1 MPAGSPRFVFEKP
14 HLFSAPGVKPGRAVL
29 PAHPHPETPFSLL
42 TDPDSAGPAHPAGG
56 PWHTDSQSPAEI
68 SRGEWECSTGPSV
81 RPYPAPSAPRCHRR
95 WCWQSGSFGCRHRW
109 RAVISDSPL
118 SLYNRHPGVWFSTKF
133 RIFGGKSLTKKQGP
147 AAPHGEGRA
156 LLCPFTL
163 QTGRMNGH
171 TRRVTRE
178 SPAAGRPGP

>member
-29 PAHPHPETPFSLL
+29 PAHPHPETPFPLL

-109 RAVISDSPL
+109 RAVISDPPFLFIIVIPAFGFPRNFASLVENLSQKSKALPL
-118 SLYNRHPGVWFSTKF
+118 PM
-133 RIFGGKSLTKKQGP
+133 
-147 AAPHGEGRA
+147 GRA
-156 LLCPFTL
+156 GPCFARLRFK
-163 QTGRMNGH
+163 
-171 TRRVTRE
+171 
-178 SPAAGRPGP
+178 PGA

>member
-1 MPAGSPRFVFEKP
+1 MPAGSPRFDFEKP

-29 PAHPHPETPFSLL
+29 PAHPHPEAL
-42 TDPDSAGPAHPAGG
+42 
-56 PWHTDSQSPAEI
+56 
-68 SRGEWECSTGPSV
+68 
-81 RPYPAPSAPRCHRR
+81 RPL
-95 WCWQSGSFGCRHRW
+95 
-109 RAVISDSPL
+109 V
-118 SLYNRHPGVWFSTKF
+118 TEKF
-133 RIFGGKSLTKKQGP
+133 RVCGGIYLTKKQGP